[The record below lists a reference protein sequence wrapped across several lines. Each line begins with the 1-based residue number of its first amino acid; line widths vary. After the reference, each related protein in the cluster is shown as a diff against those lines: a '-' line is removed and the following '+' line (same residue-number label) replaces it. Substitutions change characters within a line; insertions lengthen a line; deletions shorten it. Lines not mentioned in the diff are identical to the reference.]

1 MGWAEHRV
9 EEYQKGEGANWLE
22 KRMLE
27 HANPVYFALAG
38 AAAVCLGYGLWMHN
52 WPAISVAALLALFGH
67 TYCRTRYPEST
78 GSGARDAPEGDYYLV
93 RVRHT
98 DAPSRRRAGS
108 LVRALSGYGSFGR
121 ARREAR
127 GKDHGGHE
135 KNHGGREIA

>member
-9 EEYQKGEGANWLE
+9 EKYQKGEGANWLE

-27 HANPVYFALAG
+27 HANPVYFALAV

-78 GSGARDAPEGDYYLV
+78 GSGAGTRQKATTTSCESVTP
-93 RVRHT
+93 T
-98 DAPSRRRAGS
+98 PPAGT
-108 LVRALSGYGSFGR
+108 ALARWSGR
-121 ARREAR
+121 
-127 GKDHGGHE
+127 
-135 KNHGGREIA
+135 